1 MSINKVRN
9 DRIFASRFHHRTA
22 KFIDKFVN
30 EPGKFETP
38 KDAKAMLSAVIDF
51 YTSNR
56 LDRFPTE
63 VEDMIRFMV
72 SIIKELGQ
80 ERVRDMLRDD
90 PFHSVQVF
98 DITTDDPKTPGG
110 KSNRWHIDM
119 DDKICLEFDV
129 GPIPTVE

>member
-1 MSINKVRN
+1 MSIYKVQN

-22 KFIDKFVN
+22 KFIDKYG
-30 EPGKFETP
+30 EEHGKFETP

-63 VEDMIRFMV
+63 VEDMIVFMKFM
-72 SIIKELGQ
+72 IKELGKDK
-80 ERVRDMLRDD
+80 VRDMLHDD
-90 PFHSVQVF
+90 PFRTVQIF
-98 DITTDDPKTPGG
+98 DITTDDPETPGG
-110 KSNRWHIDM
+110 KSSRWYIDI